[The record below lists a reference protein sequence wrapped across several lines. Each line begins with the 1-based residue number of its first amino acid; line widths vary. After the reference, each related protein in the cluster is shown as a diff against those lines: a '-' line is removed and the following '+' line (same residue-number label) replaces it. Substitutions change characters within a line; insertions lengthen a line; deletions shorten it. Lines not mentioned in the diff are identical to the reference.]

1 VRLQFLVRTAHP
13 PWSDDGGIPDSSLPT
28 GDRLEVWEVILAK
41 ELEHG
46 LHPTNGKDLSTK
58 LDKAHA
64 RVDRI
69 DSERATEA
77 EQLS

>member
-1 VRLQFLVRTAHP
+1 
-13 PWSDDGGIPDSSLPT
+13 LPT
-28 GDRLEVWEVILAK
+28 GDRLEVWEAILAE

-46 LHPTNGKDLSTK
+46 LHPTNGKDLSTE

>member
-1 VRLQFLVRTAHP
+1 
-13 PWSDDGGIPDSSLPT
+13 
-28 GDRLEVWEVILAK
+28 VWEAILAE
-41 ELEHG
+41 ELEHN
-46 LHPTNGKDLSTK
+46 LHPTNGKDLSTE

-69 DSERATEA
+69 HSERATEA